1 MPPFAQDDSLV
12 RVKRAY
18 DKPALSDGVRVLVES
33 AWPRGLGK
41 EAARIDHWLPA
52 LAPSATLAKWLT
64 NRSAGMMTALERK
77 YFAELRTP
85 QATEAM
91 EQIYNY
97 LLREK
102 PITLLYASDDAEH
115 NSAVLLRNLLAGHRK
130 PPNGTGPAK
139 AAAAGG
145 RVRAAMRRPRK

>member
-1 MPPFAQDDSLV
+1 MSPSVENDSLI
-12 RVKRAY
+12 RIKRAHER
-18 DKPALSDGVRVLVES
+18 PALSDGVRVLVEA

-41 EAARIDHWLPA
+41 EAARVDHWFPA
-52 LAPSATLAKWLT
+52 LAPSATLAKWLK
-64 NRSAGMMTALERK
+64 NSSGGMMTALERK

-91 EQIYNY
+91 EQIYNC

-102 PITLLYASDDAEH
+102 TITLLHVGDDAEV
-115 NSAVLLRNLLAGHRK
+115 NSATLLKNLLEGHRK

>member
-1 MPPFAQDDSLV
+1 MPPYTENDSLI

-18 DKPALSDGVRVLVES
+18 DKPSLNDGVRVLVE
-33 AWPRGLGK
+33 ATWPRGLGK
-41 EAARIDHWLPA
+41 EAARLDHWFPA
-52 LAPSATLAKWLT
+52 LAPSATLAKWLKHQ
-64 NRSAGMMTALERK
+64 ALGMITALERK

-85 QATEAM
+85 AATEAM

-102 PITLLYASDDAEH
+102 PITLLYAGDDAEI
-115 NSAVLLRNLLAGHRK
+115 NGAVLLKNLLEGHRK

-145 RVRAAMRRPRK
+145 RVRAAARRPRR

>member
-1 MPPFAQDDSLV
+1 MPPSAEDDSLI
-12 RVKRAY
+12 RIKRAF
-18 DKPALSDGVRVLVES
+18 DKPALSDGVRVLVEA

-41 EAARIDHWLPA
+41 EAARVDHWLPA
-52 LAPSATLAKWLT
+52 LAPSATLAKWFKH
-64 NRSAGMMTALERK
+64 RAAGMMTALERK

-102 PITLLYASDDAEH
+102 AITLLYAGDDAEM
-115 NSAVLLRNLLAGHRK
+115 NSATLLKNLLEGHRK

-139 AAAAGG
+139 AAAASG